1 MRRKPLLV
9 TLVATSLAFSAVSD
23 AAPAHA
29 ATPTVPAAFS
39 ITGSGNGHG
48 VGLSQ
53 WGAQGMALEGF
64 TFRDILSHYYVGT
77 SVTATDQLSAA
88 NRSDLIRVGIVRDA
102 AAIALRGE
110 SLGGAGGQ
118 LDVSVGDITRTVPAG
133 VVVSVTLY
141 NGIAHVT
148 LPDLSTLDGSH
159 VVVRWNGTAANGE
172 NPGVVNVSAGAS
184 AAAAAAGLGS
194 LCANF
199 FSGATV
205 SGSCNH
211 RYRYGHLDINSGKFG
226 DSVRNL
232 NVVLTQRLDDEYIE
246 GIGEVPSSWAAEA
259 LRAQAVAARSYALA
273 SVLAVD
279 ASATSVVVD
288 GFPRKVRSSCLCQVV
303 DDTSDQN
310 YVGFAKEYAT
320 QGSRWVS
327 AVRETSP
334 GGHGLVV
341 TYGSTVVK
349 AFFAASTGGRSQ
361 AVRDVW
367 GSTSMP
373 WLASVDDHWSLQA
386 PNPDAAWVDSITQ
399 ATLVSQL
406 NSALASAYSR
416 AVSGGLTCTK
426 LQFGDVSTIQVLARY
441 GSGAVKQIGIADSGG
456 NSAVIYVKAARG
468 CANVSS
474 DRLRSLLGVKSTYL
488 TGFAPSAQALPG
500 STAVTVKPL
509 RRVSVTGAPT
519 TLVNPGDTTIMGAV
533 SPAQYAAT
541 VSLQELVGGSWSTL
555 ATTTTSLRGTWSLAW
570 PRPSIGGHKLRV
582 VARNAIGSRRSAV
595 LPVSVVGEVS
605 MSLQRRAARN
615 TVVRVQGST
624 VPAVAGAKIIIERRS
639 TAGWRRIA
647 SATTLPDGTWSADVA
662 APRLRGTYRLRARTR
677 DERLGTVSSRLRRLA
692 VY

>member
-1 MRRKPLLV
+1 M
-9 TLVATSLAFSAVSD
+9 
-23 AAPAHA
+23 
-29 ATPTVPAAFS
+29 
-39 ITGSGNGHG
+39 
-48 VGLSQ
+48 SQ
-53 WGAQGMALEGF
+53 WGAQGMAVEGAG
-64 TFRDILSHYYVGT
+64 FRDILSHYYVGT
-77 SVTATDQLSAA
+77 SLTATDQLSAA
-88 NRSDLIRVGIVRDA
+88 NRSDVIRVGIVRDA
-102 AAIALRGE
+102 AAVALRGE
-110 SLGGAGGQ
+110 ALGGAGGR

-148 LPDLSTLDGSH
+148 FPDLSTLDGSH
-159 VVVRWNGTAANGE
+159 VVVRWNGTAANGA
-172 NPGVVNVSAGAS
+172 NPGVVNVSSGTT
-184 AAAAAAGLGS
+184 AAAAASGLGS
-194 LCANF
+194 LCANVF
-199 FSGATV
+199 GGATA

-211 RYRYGHLDINSGKFG
+211 RYRYGQLDINSGKFG

-232 NVVLTQRLDDEYIE
+232 NVVVTQRLDDEYIE
-246 GIGEVPSSWAAEA
+246 GIGEVPSSWAVEA

-279 ASATSVVVD
+279 ASASAIAID
-288 GFPRKVRSSCLCQVV
+288 GFPRKVRASCLCQVV

-310 YVGFAKEYAT
+310 YVGFAKQYAT

-327 AVRETSP
+327 AVRDTAPS
-334 GGHGLVV
+334 GNGLVV

-399 ATLVSQL
+399 ATLVAQL

-416 AVSGGLTCTK
+416 AMSGGLTCSK
-426 LQFGDVSTIQVLARY
+426 LQVGDIATIQVLARY
-441 GSGAVKQIGIADSGG
+441 GSGAVKQIGIADSAG
-456 NSAVIYVKAARG
+456 NSMVINVKAARG

-519 TLVNPGDTTIMGAV
+519 ILVNPGDTTISGAV
-533 SPAQYAAT
+533 SPAQYAAA
-541 VSLQELVGGSWSTL
+541 VSLQELVDGSWSTL
-555 ATTTTSLRGTWSLAW
+555 ATTTTTLRGTWSLAW
-570 PRPSIGGHKLRV
+570 PRPVIGGHSLRV
-582 VARNAIGSRRSAV
+582 VARNAIGSRRSSV
-595 LPVSVVGEVS
+595 MPVSVVGDVT
-605 MSLQRRAARN
+605 MSLQRRAARS
-615 TVVRVQGST
+615 TVVRIQGST
-624 VPAVAGAKIIIERRS
+624 VPAVAGARIVIERRG
-639 TAGWRRIA
+639 TAGWRRVA
-647 SATTLPDGTWSADVA
+647 AVTTLPDGTWSTEIT
-662 APRLRGTYRLRARTR
+662 APRIRGTYRLRARTR
-677 DERLGTVSSRLRRLA
+677 DVRLGAVSSRLRRLV